1 MCGIICV
8 LGDLRP
14 RIPLSHR
21 GPDKTCIKTLG
32 KCYMEFTRLAINDL
46 SEEGDQPFSTPSS
59 LFMCNGEIYNH
70 KDFDDR
76 NNDCAFLPNFIEE
89 RGIEQTCH
97 LLRGVFAMVWSDGDN
112 VIAARDPFG
121 VRPLFYSKVGDTI
134 CFASEIKALKGMGT
148 PHIFPPGSFYDSL
161 LDQFVYYY
169 TPYVEYPRL
178 DCRESIPFYFE
189 QAVRRRIENTDRE
202 VGFLLSGGLDSSL
215 VLAVTKKLFPD
226 MKLRTFSI
234 GQPDSPDVV
243 NARQVAEYFKTT
255 HTEVKFDFDVGLDV
269 IPDVIKSIE
278 SYDTTT
284 VRASVPMWLLCK
296 WISDNTN
303 IKVVLSGEG
312 SDEIFGGYKY
322 FKLAPNDAQFHMET
336 IRRLMLIHQFDV
348 LRSDRCMAAHGLEVR
363 VPFLD
368 FDFVYLCSHLLPEL
382 KNTRDE
388 EKKILRDVFEGLLP
402 SNILRRPKDAFS
414 DAVGYNWVR
423 KTKIICESML
433 TDKEFENIKKSC
445 NNHNVPTTKEEA
457 FYRKIFTKYYPNCDH
472 IIKEIWRPKWTTITD
487 PSAQQ
492 LGV

>member
-14 RIPLSHR
+14 SVSLSHR
-21 GPDKTCIKTLG
+21 GPDKKCIKTLG

-46 SEEGDQPFSTPSS
+46 SAEGDQPFSTPSS

-70 KDFDDR
+70 KDFDHRD
-76 NNDCAFLPNFIEE
+76 NDCVFLPEFIMEK
-89 RGIEQTCH
+89 GIEQTCR
-97 LLRGVFAMVWSDGDN
+97 LIRGVFAMVWSDGDR

-121 VRPLFYSKVGDTI
+121 VRPLFYSKVQETI
-134 CFASEIKALKGMGT
+134 SFSSEIKGLKGMGT
-148 PHIFPPGSFYDSL
+148 PQIFPPGSFYDSL
-161 LDQFVYYY
+161 LDEFVTYY
-169 TPYVEYPRL
+169 TPYVDNPIM

-215 VLAVTKKLFPD
+215 VLGVAKKLFPS

-234 GQPDSPDVV
+234 GQPGIPYVV
-243 NARQVAEYFKTT
+243 NARQVATYIGTN
-255 HTEVKFDFDVGLDV
+255 HTEVQFDFEVGLDV

-296 WISDNTN
+296 WIKDNTD

-322 FKLAPNDAQFHMET
+322 FKLAPDNTQFHFET
-336 IRRLMLIHQFDV
+336 IRRLMLLHQFDL

-368 FDFVYLCSHLLPEL
+368 FDFVYMCSRLTPEL
-382 KNTRDE
+382 KNTKEE
-388 EKKILRDVFEGLLP
+388 EKKVLRDAFPGLLP
-402 SNILRRPKDAFS
+402 ENILRRPKDAFS

-423 KTKIICESML
+423 KTKIMCESVMP
-433 TDKEFENIKKSC
+433 DEEFENVKISS

-457 FYRKIFTKYYPNCDH
+457 VYRKLFTEYYPNCDH
-472 IIKEIWRPKWTTITD
+472 IIKEIWRPKWTSVTD

-492 LGV
+492 LSL